1 MFYYALRTMRS
12 LLNRKKAIAVPV
24 YKAGELKTLKIYQP
38 ISLLPIYDKIFER
51 LIYNK
56 MYEFFY
62 SK

>member
-12 LLNRKKAIAVPV
+12 LLNGKKAIAVPV
-24 YKAGELKTLKIYQP
+24 YEAGDKQTLKIYQP